1 MGKATSEVIMSQQV
15 NEHAEGCMD
24 YLPDDDEYRFDGT
37 VSLLASI
44 ALIAS
49 WCAAMMVALT
59 VGINP
64 DNAYHDPQ
72 SKPALYYL
80 LHATGI
86 VSVIGAGMLAAV
98 SGQYRRLC
106 PSAKIAF
113 WTMQT
118 ASICWALVTYEL
130 KDYLSW
136 KALGA
141 TGPLVWLS
149 CILLFAG
156 MKQTIWRLLGSV
168 STTLSYLTA
177 ALAMYAVATHREIDV
192 RFESGP
198 VLIMI
203 VLAWF
208 AGWTLLTSRKATG
221 WRLYVRA
228 FPYIAFLCT
237 AIFTQTR
244 SWILMAILLLTAF
257 LFIRSPSS
265 DEGDEPRFV
274 RGKVILSI
282 LALLLVAGVLFQKE
296 VGTAFGMLGERMYD
310 DTRTGQYLEFFDQVP
325 ASDLILGRGPNGT
338 WFFGDE
344 EYQYFDNSFVW
355 MAFIGGVPILIPY
368 IILIIVPGFRA
379 YFRGAREDDAAASAL
394 LILWGIACLGVST
407 YSHPSLTPYSYFL
420 CLLAGRCHGYLA
432 DDAQDDDNES

>member
-1 MGKATSEVIMSQQV
+1 MSKPATEQH
-15 NEHAEGCMD
+15 ED
-24 YLPDDDEYRFDGT
+24 YADLAPEDDYDVHRFDRA
-37 VSLLASI
+37 VSLLVSI

-49 WCAAMMVALT
+49 WCAAVIVALT

-64 DNAYHDPQ
+64 DDAYFAPQ

-80 LHATGI
+80 FHATGI
-86 VSVIGAGMLAAV
+86 VSVVGAGMLAAI

-106 PSAKIAF
+106 LSARIAF
-113 WTMQT
+113 CTMQA
-118 ASICWALVTYEL
+118 ASICWALIAYDM

-149 CILLFAG
+149 SILLFAG
-156 MKQTIWRLLGSV
+156 MNRSTWHSLGPV
-168 STTLSYLTA
+168 SNALSYLTA
-177 ALAMYAVATHREIDV
+177 VLAMYAIATHREIDV

-203 VLAWF
+203 ILAWF
-208 AGWTLLTSRKATG
+208 AGWTLLTARKTTG
-221 WRLYVRA
+221 WRLCIRV
-228 FPYIAFLCT
+228 FPYIAFLFT
-237 AIFTQTR
+237 AVFTQTR
-244 SWILMAILLLTAF
+244 SWVLMSLLLLVAF
-257 LFIRSPSS
+257 LILRSPSDEEGGKIRFIRS
-265 DEGDEPRFV
+265 
-274 RGKVILSI
+274 KVILSI
-282 LALLLVAGVLFQKE
+282 IALLLVTGLLFQDEFGK
-296 VGTAFGMLGERMYD
+296 AFGMLGERMYD